1 MYIFELTTISD
12 GGSENLKTG
21 LVPGESYTQAMKNL
35 AIEFTDSA
43 IEEVTLNYLIGDGVL
58 LLSKETL
65 GIISKELEV
74 NQNENESEDSD

>member
-65 GIISKELEV
+65 GTISKELEV
-74 NQNENESEDSD
+74 NQNENESEDSG